1 MIFLT
6 VGTQFPFDRLVR
18 AIDNVLGEGLIEDEI
33 FAQIGQ
39 TSYKPRN
46 FEAVASLEKRVF
58 DEHLKAA
65 SALIGHAG
73 MGTITMALENGKPLL
88 VMPRLRRYREV
99 VNDHQLAIARKFEA
113 YGHVLVAY
121 QEKDLRSKAGELKHF
136 VPTRRQTQVE
146 QVVRRISTFLGELC
160 ETAQSPQLKRNG

>member
-18 AIDNVLGEGLIEDEI
+18 AIDGVLDEGLIDEEI
-33 FAQIGQ
+33 FAQIGE
-39 TSYKPRN
+39 TSYKPHN
-46 FEAVASLEKRVF
+46 FESVASLEKRVF
-58 DEHLKAA
+58 DKRLKEA
-65 SALIGHAG
+65 SAMIGHAG

-99 VNDHQLAIARKFEA
+99 VNDHQLAIARKFEE

-121 QEKDLRSKAGELKHF
+121 QETDLRSKAGELKHF
-136 VPTRRQTQVE
+136 VPTKRQTQVE
-146 QVVRRISTFLGELC
+146 EVTRRISTFLNELC
-160 ETAQSPQLKRNG
+160 ESGRSLPETT

>member
-18 AIDNVLGEGLIEDEI
+18 AVDDALEGGLIDEDV
-33 FAQIGQ
+33 FGQIGE
-39 TSYKPRN
+39 TSYKPHN
-46 FEAVASLEKRVF
+46 FESVVSLEKRLF
-58 DEHLKAA
+58 DRRLKDA
-65 SALIGHAG
+65 SAMIGHAG

-99 VNDHQLAIARKFEA
+99 VNDHQLTIARKFEA

-121 QEKDLRSKAGELKHF
+121 DEKDFAGKAVELKHF
-136 VPTRRQTQVE
+136 VPARRQTQVE
-146 QVVRRISTFLGELC
+146 KVAGRVSAFLGGLC
-160 ETAQSPQLKRNG
+160 EPGPSLPEKA